1 MRHRRRGRVLGRS
14 PAHRRALF
22 ANLTSALFLTERETS
37 ELDPNPPKVK
47 GRIVTTL
54 EKAKEIR
61 PMVEK
66 CITIAKKALLAEK
79 AAEEFGTSAE
89 RNTDAWK
96 AWRQSESWKKW
107 ADARS
112 PAVHA
117 RRVGQGWQLSGE
129 PVRILFST
137 IAPRYA
143 ERPGGYTRVLKLAT
157 PRLGDNGKRAMLEL
171 VGNHERVKAEKALKP
186 EFAGESSES

>member
-1 MRHRRRGRVLGRS
+1 MLGRS

-79 AAEEFGTSAE
+79 AAEEFSTTAD

-96 AWRQSESWKKW
+96 TWRQSETWKKW

-117 RRVGQGWQLSGE
+117 RRRVLAMIRDKQA
-129 PVRILFST
+129 VRILFST

-143 ERPGGYTRVLKLAT
+143 ERPGGYTRILKLAT

-171 VGNHERVKAEKALKP
+171 VGNHERVKAEKAVKP